1 MPGENL
7 PQLPGVMSLA
17 FSGPELKEMRK
28 KALVEGGLLG
38 KRKKYSSVKERKEAQ
53 KKRSK
58 ERREEKNKF
67 LMEKGLKMPRV
78 KLTKEQKKL
87 RRSNKSKMRRAAMV
101 DYAKSHP
108 EEAIA
113 AGFNPNR
120 LGSKPSGTKKAKKKV
135 GSRGKK

>member
-1 MPGENL
+1 M
-7 PQLPGVMSLA
+7 LPGVMSLA

-38 KRKKYSSVKERKEAQ
+38 KRKKYSSVTERKEAQ
-53 KKRSK
+53 KRRSK
-58 ERREEKNKF
+58 ERREEKHKF
-67 LMEKGLKMPRV
+67 LAEKGLYAPRV

-87 RRSNKSKMRRAAMV
+87 RRSMKSKMRRAAMV

-120 LGSKPSGTKKAKKKV
+120 LGKKPKGTKEAKKKG
-135 GSRGKK
+135 GSKKKK